1 MLEEIKEKIAFMQG
15 IVDEFAKTGKIIDG
29 ENEDGTPR
37 ELEEIEL
44 EDGTVIAVKDLTV
57 EKLQELVDEEI
68 QALIKGAAE
77 DGIYIIRVAVTDPI
91 PEPEEETVD
100 TGDMPVALMG
110 AIMLASVAGI
120 TVSKKILV
128 K

>member
-1 MLEEIKEKIAFMQG
+1 MLEEIKEEIAFMQG

-57 EKLQELVDEEI
+57 E
-68 QALIKGAAE
+68 
-77 DGIYIIRVAVTDPI
+77 
-91 PEPEEETVD
+91 
-100 TGDMPVALMG
+100 
-110 AIMLASVAGI
+110 I
-120 TVSKKILV
+120 TY
-128 K
+128 